1 MKKKLRTLLSLLLV
15 FSLVFVQ
22 GSITVNAGVIYG
34 AVDDY
39 YADVFNEEY
48 QVYENLMWK
57 YDHINNELIV
67 GGKGAMP
74 DFTVGNR
81 PWDEYWDKAL
91 KVTIVGDLT
100 TVGKY
105 AFANFYSLEVLRFMA
120 DITTIQAYAF
130 SDCPELYT
138 IHMPPSVKTIA
149 SYAFMNSTNVW
160 AIHYEGTSTEAASI
174 NLTTNTF
181 LKNKFYCNHYRGVN
195 LVVIENVKTEYQT
208 GEAFYADVYACSDN
222 GKLSSRISN
231 YQVKNFDTTT
241 PGTQTVLV
249 GYNGYYKEFEV
260 NVYGEAIEPEIVFE
274 NVQTEYA
281 IGEAFY
287 AEVYEYCGEVVNK
300 IPLADCIIDGFDN
313 STEGYQT
320 VSITYNDYTE
330 FFKVYVYSIEA
341 EYNFEW
347 SFDEGSREL
356 YIYGDGEMPDFME
369 NTAPWSDFA
378 YEIRTVIIDGQFMNI
393 SPGAFMGCYELDT
406 VIIRSEAELIIQHE
420 AFADCHNLSMI
431 YIPLS
436 VRHIEYDAFRHDD
449 NIIGVYY
456 QGSEED
462 WNYINCDD
470 RYLLSARDIF
480 FNCDDVEIHES
491 VVIENVKTEYQFG
504 EYFYAEVYVTAAD
517 GNRFMVED
525 YEVIGYDRHNSGW
538 QTVTVKYGDYSEDFE
553 VYVMEMTDVRNEYTL
568 VVENPVTEYEYGDE
582 FYAEVYI
589 HNNFGDSMQI
599 EDYEVIG
606 FDSYTQGRQTVTIK
620 FEHLEQKIE
629 VYVNGV
635 SDDTNIESVEIAYA
649 KRSYYPG
656 DEFYA
661 ELLVTYVDGTD
672 EIVTDFEVEGFDSY
686 NPCAQK
692 VLIRYGE
699 YELYTTVRVYPA
711 SEAPQ
716 ISQLTFA
723 DLNTEYYIGDELQV
737 EIIGVKDDGSYI
749 TISLAEC
756 IIDGFDNTTPGE
768 QVVTVTYGGLS
779 VEFGVTVYEKDEPDV
794 PAVPDVPEI
803 PEVVDFK
810 YIKTEYEFGEEFYAE
825 VYVIDANGEQL
836 KADYYVEGFDSYIP
850 GWQTV
855 TVIYKDQFYTC
866 DVYVNEQQPQI
877 VDVDFEIER
886 NFEYGEEFSATAVVY
901 YDDGT
906 VKRVKDC
913 EVEGYDPYAPGD
925 HAVKVIYGEYS
936 ITVIV
941 TVGYEQPQV
950 TVNNVKT
957 EYEYG
962 EDFYAEVQVSCKGE
976 TTDVYDYKVIGFDSY
991 SPGVQKVT
999 ISYLNYR
1006 NVFTVVV
1013 NEPEYVEPEIRP
1025 VVSVSSER
1033 CRAGNTVD
1041 VVISLSENTG
1051 FANLGLE
1058 ISYDTAMTL
1067 VAVTAN
1073 SNVGATFTKAQ
1084 SLDVYPYNIGW
1095 DSVSNNDYNGEL
1107 VTLTF
1112 EIPEDMCAGEY
1123 SVDVDFYKGR
1133 NGDYKDGVSVN
1144 YDENENP
1151 LFLEYNSGCIT
1162 VFDYIPGDINGDG
1175 TVTNK
1180 DGTALLRYLA
1190 GWELENIIEEALD
1203 VDGDGAI
1210 TNKDGTRLLRY
1221 LAGWDVEIF

>member
-22 GSITVNAGVIYG
+22 GSITVNAGAIYG
-34 AVDDY
+34 DADNY
-39 YADVFNEEY
+39 YDNAFDNGY
-48 QVYENLMWK
+48 DSYENIVWT
-57 YDHINNELIV
+57 YDYLNNELIV
-67 GGKGAMP
+67 GGKGDMP
-74 DFTVGNR
+74 EFTNA
-81 PWDEYWDKAL
+81 PWSEYSDIAL
-91 KVTIVGDLT
+91 TITIVGELT
-100 TVGKY
+100 SVSAN
-105 AFANFYSLEVLRFMA
+105 AFAGFAKAEIVRFMA
-120 DITTIQAYAF
+120 NVEKIYSGAF
-130 SDCPELYT
+130 IDSELLKT
-138 IHMPPSVKTIA
+138 IHFPHSVKVIEA
-149 SYAFMNSTNVW
+149 GAFPNSSRVTVRF
-160 AIHYEGTSTEAASI
+160 EGTSSEWS
-174 NLTTNTF
+174 NVQLGEVF
-181 LKNKFYCNHYRGVN
+181 YNKTYNIYYSQYRGVN
-195 LVVIENVKTEYQT
+195 LVLFENVKTEYNT
-208 GEAFYADVYACSDN
+208 GEAFYADVYGCTST

-241 PGTQTVLV
+241 PGTQTVML

-330 FFKVYVYSIEA
+330 FFKVYVYTIET

-347 SFDEGSREL
+347 SYDEGTREL
-356 YIYGDGEMPDFME
+356 YIYGYDEMPDFME

-393 SPGAFMGCYELDT
+393 SPGAFMGCDELDT

-462 WNYINCDD
+462 WNYINCED
-470 RYLLSARDIF
+470 RYILSARDIF

-504 EYFYAEVYVTAAD
+504 EYFYAEVYVTEAD

-553 VYVMEMTDVRNEYTL
+553 VYVMEMTDIRNEYTL

-589 HNNFGDSMQI
+589 HNNFGDRMQI

-635 SDDTNIESVEIAYA
+635 GDDTYIESVEIAYA

-661 ELLVTYVDGTD
+661 ELLVRYADGKE

-711 SEAPQ
+711 SEVPQ

-825 VYVIDANGEQL
+825 VYVIDANGKEL
-836 KADYYVEGFDSYIP
+836 EADYYVEGFDSYMP

-855 TVIYKDQFYTC
+855 TVIYKDQSYTC

-877 VDVDFEIER
+877 VDVDFEIKD

-913 EVEGYDPYAPGD
+913 EVEGYDPYTPGD
-925 HAVKVIYGEYS
+925 QAVTVIYGEYS
-936 ITVIV
+936 VTVKV
-941 TVGYEQPQV
+941 TVG
-950 TVNNVKT
+950 
-957 EYEYG
+957 
-962 EDFYAEVQVSCKGE
+962 D
-976 TTDVYDYKVIGFDSY
+976 
-991 SPGVQKVT
+991 
-999 ISYLNYR
+999 
-1006 NVFTVVV
+1006 
-1013 NEPEYVEPEIRP
+1013 EPEYVEPEIRP